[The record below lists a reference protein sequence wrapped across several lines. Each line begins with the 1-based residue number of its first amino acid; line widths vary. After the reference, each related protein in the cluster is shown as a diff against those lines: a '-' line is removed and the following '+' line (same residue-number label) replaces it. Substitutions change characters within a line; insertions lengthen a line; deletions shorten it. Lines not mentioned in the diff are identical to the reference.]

1 MPEPAAAAQ
10 LLRGGGLVQ
19 GARPGLAARAPI
31 YWGVRLGRHNRDRP
45 TSVLRPGPGGF
56 VLSGEREALLALA
69 DRIPLDIVGEV
80 TADGGVSGSC
90 GGAAFAVDRAALETA
105 HDALA
110 RLFP

>member
-1 MPEPAAAAQ
+1 MAVAESVLAAD
-10 LLRGGGLVQ
+10 GL
-19 GARPGLAARAPI
+19 GARLE
-31 YWGVRLGRHNRDRP
+31 LGDVDDVVAH
-45 TSVLRPGPGGF
+45 LFGEGPGGF